1 VRGLLLSRPRVTAL
15 ALCLLSL
22 LIVSG
27 RAEAVTITEFPLPIA
42 NSGPEGIAP
51 GPDGNVWFVEN
62 RGGRFGRITP
72 AGKITDFSTGSGI
85 SANSNPA
92 EITPGPDGNL
102 WFTEENPSR
111 VARLKVTG
119 PGGPTATEFSAGIT
133 PGSQPE
139 GITAAPDGNLW
150 FTEFSGSRIGRIS
163 TSGVVKEFGAG
174 LTAGSMP
181 LGIAAG
187 PDNFLWFTTLRFPN
201 NPVVRMDLLGTPAEF
216 TQGITPNSE
225 PARIVRG
232 SDGNMWFSE
241 QTKNTIGRITEAGV
255 VTEFSTGIGPSAG
268 PVGLTLGPD
277 GNIWFAE
284 FGGTSGRRIG
294 RITPA
299 GVVTEFATG
308 ITSAPLEITLG
319 PDGNLWFT
327 EEGGNRIGRVR
338 LDPEVTTGAASSITS
353 AGANLAGV
361 VNTIGTATS
370 YTFEYGRTTAYGA
383 ASAPKTLAAGGNPV
397 AVSAPVSGLQPT
409 TVYHYRLVATNA
421 RGTIAGGDRTFT
433 TISGPAGAGGAK
445 AGARDRTGP
454 RMVGTSRRLT
464 ITRSGKVKV
473 SLRCPLTETL
483 GCHGS
488 VTLETAAKFA
498 AGRAAG
504 AAAHKRLR
512 LGSASFR
519 IGGGQTRAVTV
530 RISRHGRALL
540 RARRRLGVRV
550 LVTGIDALGNR
561 TRVVKRINLRG

>member
-1 VRGLLLSRPRVTAL
+1 VRADLLSRQQVAAM
-15 ALCLLSL
+15 ALCVLSL
-22 LIVSG
+22 LILTG

-42 NSGPEGIAP
+42 NSRPLGIAP
-51 GPDGNVWFVEN
+51 GADGNVWFLEN
-62 RGGRFGRITP
+62 GGSRFGRITP
-72 AGKITDFSTGSGI
+72 AGKIDDFSTGSGI
-85 SANSNPA
+85 SANSLPA
-92 EITPGPDGNL
+92 QLTPGPDGNL

-119 PGGPTATEFSAGIT
+119 PAGPMATEFSAGIT

-139 GITAAPDGNLW
+139 GITAGPDGNLW

-174 LTAGSMP
+174 LTPGSMP
-181 LGIAAG
+181 LGIATG

-225 PARIVRG
+225 PARIIRG

-255 VTEFSTGIGPSAG
+255 VTEFSNGISASAG

-284 FGGTSGRRIG
+284 YGGSSGRRIG

-299 GVVTEFATG
+299 GVVTEFETG
-308 ITSAPLEITLG
+308 VTAAPIEITLG

-327 EEGGNRIGRVR
+327 EEFGNRIGRVR
-338 LDPEVTTGAASSITS
+338 LDPEVTTGAASSRTS
-353 AGANLAGV
+353 SGATLAGV
-361 VNTIGTATS
+361 VNTIGSATS
-370 YTFEYGRTTAYGA
+370 YTFEYGRTTAYGSA
-383 ASAPKTLAAGGNPV
+383 TAPKTLTAGGNPV
-397 AVSAPVSGLQPT
+397 VVDAPVSGLRPT
-409 TVYHYRLVATNA
+409 TLFHYRLVATNA
-421 RGTIAGGDRTFT
+421 RGTTTGSDGMFT
-433 TISGPAGAGGAK
+433 TISGPAGGGGNVGSGNAGS
-445 AGARDRTGP
+445 RDRTGP
-454 RMVGTSRRLT
+454 RMLVASRKLT
-464 ITRSGKVKV
+464 VTRSGNVKV
-473 SLRCPLTETL
+473 SLTCPLTETL

-488 VTLETAAKFA
+488 VTLETAAKL
-498 AGRAAG
+498 AAG

-530 RISRHGRALL
+530 RISKRGRALL
-540 RARRRLGVRV
+540 RAKRRVSVRV
-550 LVTGIDALGNR
+550 LVTGIDKIGNR
-561 TRVVKRINLRG
+561 KQIVRRLNLRA